1 MSLSDGSLCCYK
13 ERGCYRGW
21 GFSGGTPRSSGRV
34 RSSARSQNAPLGG
47 FAVLRKGTD
56 SSASR
61 KGTDSFAK
69 GHGFIRAMRCA
80 TNSFLVAFRP
90 CLVPQRLKPAKGAS
104 RLDNIG
110 TGLSRVVAGRLP
122 MEIIGTGSVVP
133 FHKWRPD
140 LRGAHLA
147 RPAVDLSRRSL
158 SGCATRAPLI
168 SKSAA
173 LLCP

>member
-21 GFSGGTPRSSGRV
+21 GFSGGTPGSSGRV

-90 CLVPQRLKPAKGAS
+90 CLVPQP
-104 RLDNIG
+104 
-110 TGLSRVVAGRLP
+110 
-122 MEIIGTGSVVP
+122 GSA
-133 FHKWRPD
+133 D
-140 LRGAHLA
+140 LF
-147 RPAVDLSRRSL
+147 
-158 SGCATRAPLI
+158 

-173 LLCP
+173 FVFPRHEPQTSKARSALPCSTLQATGDSISPGRGDFTSPPSRRFYIAM